1 MANES
6 RPLFRPGRD
15 ITVLTTAAVTGKTF
29 VKISAAPDTTTGQL
43 KGAPATAAG
52 AVLGVAA
59 YDAASG
65 TTVPVLR
72 GGVVEVTAGGAITAG
87 AQVEVGSNGK
97 AAALSEGIAVG
108 MAASTAAADGD
119 TIFVALGA

>member
-15 ITVLTTAAVTGKTF
+15 ISVLTTAAVTGKTF
-29 VKISAAPDTTTGQL
+29 VKVSATIDATTGMI
-43 KGAPATAAG
+43 KAAPATSAG

-59 YDAASG
+59 YDIASG
-65 TTVPVLR
+65 AVGPVLR

-87 AQVEVGSNGK
+87 AQVEVGTGGK
-97 AAALSEGIAVG
+97 AVVLASGIAVG
-108 MAASTAAADGD
+108 MAVQTASADGD